1 MSWTAVLLIAGG
13 SYFFKAAGA
22 FGLGRFIK
30 TPTTRAIGALLPPAL
45 LAALIAVQTFSTG
58 TTLVLDAR
66 AAGVIVGGI
75 AVWRK
80 APFWLV
86 VVLAASV
93 TATLRALS

>member
-1 MSWTAVLLIAGG
+1 MSWAAVLVIAGG
-13 SYFFKAAGA
+13 AYLFKAAGA
-22 FGLGRFIK
+22 FGLGRFMK
-30 TPTTRAIGALLPPAL
+30 TPSTRALGALLPPAL
-45 LAALIAVQTFSTG
+45 LAALIAVQTFTTG
-58 TTLVLDAR
+58 TSLVVDAR

-93 TATLRALS
+93 TATLRAAT

>member
-1 MSWTAVLLIAGG
+1 MSWTAVIVIVAG

-22 FGLGRFIK
+22 FGLGRFMK
-30 TPTTRAIGALLPPAL
+30 TPSTRALGALLPPAL
-45 LAALIAVQTFSTG
+45 LSALIAVQTFTTG
-58 TTLVLDAR
+58 TTLVIDAR

-93 TATLRALS
+93 TATLRALT